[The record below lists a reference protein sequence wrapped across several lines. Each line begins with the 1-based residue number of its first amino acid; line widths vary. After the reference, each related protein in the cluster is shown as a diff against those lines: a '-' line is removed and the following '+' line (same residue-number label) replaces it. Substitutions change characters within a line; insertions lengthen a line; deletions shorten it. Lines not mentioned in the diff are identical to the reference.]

1 MIETNLLRDI
11 AVVVTPELYQRSLK
25 GVAMGRSIRR
35 IEYPTKLDISKH
47 TISRVTKALYV
58 NPSSIIILPQKDVDE
73 LYIPFILDSGY
84 IRVGILDGKVN
95 VRRLATVPIANMP
108 EEEKVYYCRLER
120 LLLSIALLGEEHLGY
135 EYFYTAERLLADIR
149 DGIVFEIY
157 NPEFFHIHNI
167 RMVEHW
173 KHEID
178 LINEKKVTAA
188 YEELVALVNS
198 MLSQGNMLY
207 DNLNRFNLL
216 LEKFTRK

>member
-11 AVVVTPELYQRSLK
+11 AIVATPELYQRSLK
-25 GVAMGRSIRR
+25 GAAMGRPIRR
-35 IEYPTKLDISKH
+35 IEYPAKLDITKR
-47 TISRVTKALYV
+47 TISRVTKAVDV

-84 IRVGILDGKVN
+84 IRAGILDGKVN
-95 VRRLATVPIANMP
+95 VRKLAAVPVASMP
-108 EEEKVYYCRLER
+108 DEEKDYYCRLER
-120 LLLSIALLGEEHLGY
+120 LLLSIALLGEERLGY

-157 NPEFFHIHNI
+157 NPEFFHSQNI

-178 LINEKKVTAA
+178 LINEKKITVA
-188 YEELVALVNS
+188 YDELVALVNS

-207 DNLNRFNLL
+207 DNLKRFNLL
-216 LEKFTRK
+216 LEKFKRQ